1 MYRPSDSFR
10 SWSNKKAQK
19 KAGTYIDALTYYA
32 NKAKHTVAEET
43 ELVSSLVT
51 NLKKGKI

>member
-43 ELVSSLVT
+43 ELVSNLVT
-51 NLKKGKI
+51 NLKKGKV